1 MESGLHQGDGTLE
14 IKNIILIVWYA
25 NSYFF
30 LKKETKA

>member
-14 IKNIILIVWYA
+14 IKNIILIVGMQILI
-25 NSYFF
+25 F